1 MRPASASDFEGVSVG
16 GRPHDT
22 ELPEVNRLQAIVL
35 ALCIAPASALAQNQE
50 DTGLGLDLS
59 SDQKPQEETENAA
72 EPPTEELPPLPS
84 TVAEPPPDEPLSPAE
99 LDVTLD
105 DRVKSVQRKVYLKRG
120 RFEVTPLV
128 TLSVNDPYYTKLGA
142 AVRGAYY
149 LADTLAVAARVSAMQ
164 VLPED
169 DVRIAKRTFQS
180 RIFYSVPQWSAMG
193 DVEWSPLYGKV
204 AFLNDI
210 LHFDAYLLGGLGV
223 VNTEM
228 SKVEGRGPS
237 FAADLGLGLRF
248 VARDYL
254 AVNVALINT
263 TYVDQP
269 LNTTKGATQN
279 LMTLNAGISFF
290 FPMKSTGR
298 ESE

>member
-1 MRPASASDFEGVSVG
+1 M
-16 GRPHDT
+16 
-22 ELPEVNRLQAIVL
+22 NRLQAIVL
-35 ALCIAPASALAQNQE
+35 ALCIAPASAFAQNQE

-59 SDQKPQEETENAA
+59 SGEQKPQEEDPTSES
-72 EPPTEELPPLPS
+72 PTEELPPLPS
-84 TVAEPPPDEPLSPAE
+84 TVAEAPPAEPLSPAE
-99 LDVTLD
+99 RDVTLD
-105 DRVKSVQRKVYLKRG
+105 DRVKSVQRKVYLKKG
-120 RFEVTPLV
+120 RFEVAPAI

-149 LADTLAVAARVSAMQ
+149 LADTLAVAGRFSMMQ

-169 DVRIAKRTFQS
+169 DVRIAKRTFDS

-193 DVEWSPLYGKV
+193 NVEWSPLYGKV

-223 VNTEM
+223 VNTET
-228 SKVEGRGPS
+228 SKVLVSDGVSRGPS

-263 TYVDQP
+263 SYVDQP
-269 LNTTKGATQN
+269 LNTSKGATQN

>member
-1 MRPASASDFEGVSVG
+1 M
-16 GRPHDT
+16 
-22 ELPEVNRLQAIVL
+22 NRLQAIVL
-35 ALCIAPASALAQNQE
+35 ALCIAPASAVAQNQE

-59 SDQKPQEETENAA
+59 SGEQKPQEETDTSA
-72 EPPTEELPPLPS
+72 ETPTEEPPPLPS
-84 TVAEPPPDEPLSPAE
+84 TLAEPPPAEPLSPADR
-99 LDVTLD
+99 DVTLD
-105 DRVKSVQRKVYLKRG
+105 DRVKSVQRKVYLKKG
-120 RFEVTPLV
+120 RFEVAPSV
-128 TLSVNDPYYTKLGA
+128 TLSVNDPYYTKFGA
-142 AVRGAYY
+142 GLRGAFY
-149 LADTLAVAARVSAMQ
+149 LADTLAVAGRFSIMQ

-169 DVRIAKRTFQS
+169 DVRIAKRTFDS
-180 RIFYSVPQWSAMG
+180 RIFFSVPQWAAMG

-223 VNTEM
+223 VNTQT
-228 SKVEGRGPS
+228 SQVLVTPKVPRGPS
-237 FAADLGLGLRF
+237 FAVDLGLGLRF

-263 TYVDQP
+263 SYVDQP
-269 LNTTKGATQN
+269 LNTSKGATQN

>member
-1 MRPASASDFEGVSVG
+1 
-16 GRPHDT
+16 
-22 ELPEVNRLQAIVL
+22 VNRLQAILL
-35 ALCIAPASALAQNQE
+35 ALSLAPAAAFAQNQ
-50 DTGLGLDLS
+50 DAGLGLDLS
-59 SDQKPQEETENAA
+59 SGDANKPQEETEIAA
-72 EPPTEELPPLPS
+72 EPP
-84 TVAEPPPDEPLSPAE
+84 AEPPAEEPPPLTTVEAPPAEPLTPAE
-99 LDVTLD
+99 RDVTLD
-105 DRVKSVQRKVYLKRG
+105 DRVKSVQRKVYLKKG
-120 RFEVTPLV
+120 RFEVTPLI
-128 TLSVNDPYYTKLGA
+128 TLSVNDPYYTKVGA

-149 LADTLAVAARVSAMQ
+149 LADTLSVSARFSAMQ

-210 LHFDAYLLGGLGV
+210 LHFDAYLLGGMGV
-223 VNTEM
+223 VNTET
-228 SKVEGRGPS
+228 SKIDGRGPS
-237 FAADLGLGLRF
+237 LAADLGLGLRF

-263 TYVDQP
+263 SYVDQP
-269 LNTTKGATQN
+269 LNTSKGATQN

-298 ESE
+298 EAE

>member
-1 MRPASASDFEGVSVG
+1 M
-16 GRPHDT
+16 
-22 ELPEVNRLQAIVL
+22 NRLQAIVL
-35 ALCIAPASALAQNQE
+35 ALCIAPASAFAQNQE

-59 SDQKPQEETENAA
+59 SGEQKPQEEDPTSES
-72 EPPTEELPPLPS
+72 PTEEPPPLPS
-84 TVAEPPPDEPLSPAE
+84 TVAEAPPAEPLSPAE
-99 LDVTLD
+99 RDVTLD
-105 DRVKSVQRKVYLKRG
+105 DRVKSVQRKVYLKKG
-120 RFEVTPLV
+120 RFEVAPAV

-149 LADTLAVAARVSAMQ
+149 LADTLAVAGRFSMMQ

-169 DVRIAKRTFQS
+169 DVRIAKRTFDS

-193 DVEWSPLYGKV
+193 NVEWSPLYGKV

-223 VNTEM
+223 VNTQT
-228 SKVEGRGPS
+228 SQVEVTQGVTRGPS

-263 TYVDQP
+263 SYVDQP
-269 LNTTKGATQN
+269 LNTSKGATQN

>member
-1 MRPASASDFEGVSVG
+1 M
-16 GRPHDT
+16 
-22 ELPEVNRLQAIVL
+22 NRLQAIVL
-35 ALCIAPASALAQNQE
+35 ALCIAPASAFAQNQ

-59 SDQKPQEETENAA
+59 SGEQKPQEED
-72 EPPTEELPPLPS
+72 PTSESPAEELPPLPS
-84 TVAEPPPDEPLSPAE
+84 TMAEAPPPDPLTPAE
-99 LDVTLD
+99 RDVTLD
-105 DRVKSVQRKVYLKRG
+105 DRVKSVQRKVYLKKG
-120 RFEVTPLV
+120 RFEVAPAV

-149 LADTLAVAARVSAMQ
+149 LADTLAVAGRFSMMQ

-169 DVRIAKRTFQS
+169 DVRIAKRTFDS
-180 RIFYSVPQWSAMG
+180 RIFYSVPQWSAIG

-210 LHFDAYLLGGLGV
+210 LHFDAYLLGGLGG
-223 VNTEM
+223 VNTET
-228 SKVEGRGPS
+228 SKVLVSTGAARGPS

-263 TYVDQP
+263 SYVDQP
-269 LNTTKGATQN
+269 LNTSKGATQN

>member
-1 MRPASASDFEGVSVG
+1 
-16 GRPHDT
+16 
-22 ELPEVNRLQAIVL
+22 VNRLQAIVL
-35 ALCIAPASALAQNQE
+35 ALCIAPASAFAQNQ

-72 EPPTEELPPLPS
+72 ETPTEELPPLPS
-84 TVAEPPPDEPLSPAE
+84 TEAEPPPAEPLSPAE
-99 LDVTLD
+99 RDVTLD
-105 DRVKSVQRKVYLKRG
+105 DRVKSVQRKVYLKKG

-128 TLSVNDPYYTKLGA
+128 TLSVNDPYYTKLGG
-142 AVRGAYY
+142 AVRGAFY
-149 LADTLAVAARVSAMQ
+149 LADTLAIGGRFSVMQ

-169 DVRIAKRTFQS
+169 DVRIAKRTFDS
-180 RIFYSVPQWSAMG
+180 RIFFSVPQWSAMG
-193 DVEWSPLYGKV
+193 NVEWSPLYGKV

-223 VNTEM
+223 VNTRT
-228 SKVEGRGPS
+228 SSVEVSPGVARGPS

-263 TYVDQP
+263 SYVDQP
-269 LNTTKGATQN
+269 LNTSKGATQN